1 MDGSVSVV
9 THKFTDT
16 MMRFVKVGVALCE
29 LQLLMHV
36 LYTAVFPQA
45 LHSRR
50 QTTAIGR
57 WVWLYEGL

>member
-16 MMRFVKVGVALCE
+16 MMCFVKVRVALCE
-29 LQLLMHV
+29 LQLLIHV
-36 LYTAVFPQA
+36 LYTAVFPQV
-45 LHSRR
+45 LHSWR
-50 QTTAIGR
+50 QATAIDR